1 LYGDGPRAIVG
12 GGGPC
17 PYCWPGC
24 GGGGAYVL
32 PVEEALMACVGL
44 CPLAERGDVIR
55 GGAGPL
61 GGGGGGVG
69 DPLA

>member
-1 LYGDGPRAIVG
+1 
-12 GGGPC
+12 
-17 PYCWPGC
+17 
-24 GGGGAYVL
+24 VL

-44 CPLAERGDVIR
+44 GPLAERGDVIR

-69 DPLA
+69 EPLAAPNGGADGGITRFC